1 VPQSGVKLGVVL
13 DRLESFYGA
22 QKATFPSD
30 PCEFLIWWYCG
41 YPASDNACT
50 KGWDRLISE
59 VGIEPEK
66 LLAAKP
72 AKLAAALKPGGMFPE
87 LRAERVKEVVLR
99 VQNEFGGDLAA
110 ALHGP
115 IAQARK
121 ILKSF
126 PGIAD
131 PGADRIL
138 LFAGI
143 APIAAIPSNCLQVPI
158 RILGGDEDQ
167 NYSSGYR
174 DAQRAIAAEV
184 AEKREARTR
193 AYLLLKHH
201 GQELCKRTNA
211 KCDKCP
217 IRKDCAYFARR

>member
-1 VPQSGVKLGVVL
+1 MPQSDVKIGVLL
-13 DRLESFYGA
+13 DRLETFYGV
-22 QKATFPSD
+22 QKANFPSD
-30 PCEFLIWWYCG
+30 PYEFLIWWYCG
-41 YPASDNACT
+41 YPASDAACT

-72 AKLAAALKPGGMFPE
+72 ARLAAALKPGGMFPE

-99 VQNEFGGDLAA
+99 VQNEFGGNLAG
-110 ALHGP
+110 ALTGP
-115 IAQARK
+115 IPKARK

-143 APIAAIPSNCLQVPI
+143 APIAAIPSNCVHVLARLI
-158 RILGGDEDQ
+158 GGNEQ
-167 NYSSGYR
+167 QAYSAAYR
-174 DAQRAIAAEV
+174 EAQRTIAVEV
-184 AEKREARTR
+184 PETREARTR
-193 AYLLLKHH
+193 AYLLAKHH
-201 GQELCKRTNA
+201 GQTLCKRTNP
-211 KCDKCP
+211 KCDQCP
-217 IRKDCAYFARR
+217 VRSNCVYFSSR